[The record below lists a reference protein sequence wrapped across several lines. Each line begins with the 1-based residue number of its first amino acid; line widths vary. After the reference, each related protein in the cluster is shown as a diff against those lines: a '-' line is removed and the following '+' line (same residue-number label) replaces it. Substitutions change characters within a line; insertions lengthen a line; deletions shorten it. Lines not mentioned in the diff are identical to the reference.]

1 MKSIVN
7 KNLAKSDYAF
17 YLDIVLLSDIIFNM
31 RVTTPERLKDDEEVE
46 TTLRPRRFADFV
58 GQSRIKEI
66 LNISIEAAKRR
77 GEPMA
82 HRLFFGPPG
91 LGKTTLAY
99 IISRELGVNITTTSG
114 PVVERPAD
122 LAGILTKLGT
132 RDTFFIDEIHRLGK
146 AVEEYLYPVMEEF
159 KIELMLDQGA
169 NARSVSLTVNP
180 FTLIGAT
187 TRSGLLSAPLR
198 SRFELTFRLDYYSSD
213 ELRHIIFRSAK
224 ILGIS
229 IDEESA
235 VEIASRARGTPR
247 IANRLLKRVRDY
259 AEVKSNGTINIE
271 ITRFALAQLE
281 VDEKG
286 LDELDKRILTTIID
300 MYQGGPVGLK
310 TIAASISE
318 DPQTIEEIFEPYLL
332 QLGFIKRTSKGR
344 EATPLAYKHFGKQH
358 QKKFF

>member
-1 MKSIVN
+1 
-7 KNLAKSDYAF
+7 
-17 YLDIVLLSDIIFNM
+17 M

-46 TTLRPRRFADFV
+46 TTLRPRRFDDFV

-77 GEPMA
+77 GEA
-82 HRLFFGPPG
+82 LDHILFFGPPG

-99 IISRELGVNITTTSG
+99 IISRELGVNISTTSG

-132 RDTFFIDEIHRLGK
+132 RDAFFIDEIHRLGK
-146 AVEEYLYPVMEEF
+146 AVEEYLYPAMEEF
-159 KIELMLDQGA
+159 KIDLMLDQGA
-169 NARSVSLTVNP
+169 NARSVSLTINP

-198 SRFELTFRLDYYSSD
+198 SRFEFTFRLDYYSSD
-213 ELRHIIFRSAK
+213 ELRHIIFRSSK
-224 ILGIS
+224 ILGIP

-259 AEVKSNGTINIE
+259 AEVKSNGTIDIE
-271 ITRFALAQLE
+271 ITRFALSQLE

-332 QLGFIKRTSKGR
+332 QLGFIKRTAKGR
-344 EATPLAYKHFGKQH
+344 EATPLAYKHFGKQ
-358 QKKFF
+358 KNKLW